1 MRSPTT
7 VGEFVVWAALADV
20 AVFVASFAF
29 FGGAHGPAG
38 PMYVLGVLNAPIREL
53 ADRLV
58 PMERSSDTI
67 DLALAFVVVIVNGA
81 LYGLLVGA
89 VVSLWRRVT
98 VSEKGRR

>member
-7 VGEFVVWAALADV
+7 VGEFVVWGALADL

-38 PMYVLGVLNAPIREL
+38 PMYILGVLNAPIREL

-89 VVSLWRRVT
+89 VVSFWRRVT